1 MESSASLAGEVHK
14 LKGPMN
20 FFPKSQVSRPIISC
34 IAFHEY
40 AVPFTYPVDL
50 FEHLWVVDRIERLG
64 IGRHFTGE
72 IKECLEYVHR

>member
-1 MESSASLAGEVHK
+1 M
-14 LKGPMN
+14 
-20 FFPKSQVSRPIISC
+20 
-34 IAFHEY
+34 
-40 AVPFTYPVDL
+40 PFTYPVDL